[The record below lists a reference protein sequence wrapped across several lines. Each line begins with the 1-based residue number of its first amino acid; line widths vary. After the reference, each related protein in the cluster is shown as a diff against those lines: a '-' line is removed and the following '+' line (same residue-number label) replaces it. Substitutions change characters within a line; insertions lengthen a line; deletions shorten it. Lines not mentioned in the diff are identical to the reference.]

1 MEETF
6 NGVKDYITGAAAGL
20 GLFWVA
26 GPKLFK
32 FFEDVTNNSRGM
44 AEGVKDAFGNM
55 AEGIASSTMEHFGV
69 FNELNNATETFKKG
83 LDQ

>member
-1 MEETF
+1 MT
-6 NGVKDYITGAAAGL
+6 
-20 GLFWVA
+20 LFWVA

-32 FFEDVTNNSRGM
+32 FFDDVTSNSKGM
-44 AEGVKDAFGNM
+44 AAGVKDAFSNM

-69 FNELNNATETFKKG
+69 FNELNGATEAFKKG

>member
-1 MEETF
+1 M
-6 NGVKDYITGAAAGL
+6 AA
-20 GLFWVA
+20 
-26 GPKLFK
+26 
-32 FFEDVTNNSRGM
+32 
-44 AEGVKDAFGNM
+44 GVKDAFSNM